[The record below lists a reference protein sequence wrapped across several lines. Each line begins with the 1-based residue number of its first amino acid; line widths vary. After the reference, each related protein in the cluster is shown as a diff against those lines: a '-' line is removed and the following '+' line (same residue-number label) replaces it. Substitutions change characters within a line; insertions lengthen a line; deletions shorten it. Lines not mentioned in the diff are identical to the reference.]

1 MSLGADVPPFI
12 LQAILPQR
20 LFLAPTAMTGGLLH
34 LAAALNSGSLYSES
48 MRSPRV
54 LGSFSPKKSVR

>member
-1 MSLGADVPPFI
+1 M
-12 LQAILPQR
+12 QTILPQR
-20 LFLAPTAMTGGLLH
+20 LFLVPTAMTGGLLH

-54 LGSFSPKKSVR
+54 LRSFSPKKSVR